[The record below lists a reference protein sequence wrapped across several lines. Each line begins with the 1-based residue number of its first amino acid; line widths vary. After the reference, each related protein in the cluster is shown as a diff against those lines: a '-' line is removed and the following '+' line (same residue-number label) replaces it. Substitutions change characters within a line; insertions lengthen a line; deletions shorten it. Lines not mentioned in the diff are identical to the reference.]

1 MFRCFFKE
9 AQVKETPT
17 NDPLARE
24 LQRIE
29 FAKRLTLHRVR
40 TGTIMNFTGLTQNR
54 LTAYRRR
61 WKIPEDTR
69 LRGCHPQSLDI
80 FLHSPEARTETAA
93 VLALCR
99 AFDALPQRSRDYAP
113 DGKFFIDVGLRLCEA
128 FEAYR
133 ACRPASDLEFDDLM
147 LLVRE
152 LDHGKVIRLG
162 KCKSCRALIVIAS
175 FDGTRPICSHCQRRD
190 TKMINAS

>member
-1 MFRCFFKE
+1 MKE
-9 AQVKETPT
+9 SLT

-40 TGTIMNFTGLTQNR
+40 TGTIMEFTGLTQNR

-61 WKIPEDTR
+61 WKIPQETR
-69 LRGCHPQSLDI
+69 LRGCHPKSLDV
-80 FLHSPEARTETAA
+80 FLRTPEARTETAA
-93 VLALCR
+93 VVSLCR
-99 AFDALPQRSRDYAP
+99 AFDALPQRARDYAP
-113 DGKFFIDVGLRLCEA
+113 GGKLFIDVGLRLCEA

-147 LLVRE
+147 LLIRE
-152 LDHGKVIRLG
+152 LDHGKGIRIG
-162 KCKSCRALIVIAS
+162 KCKGCRALIIIAS

-190 TKMINAS
+190 SKSISPS